1 MVLDEGGPVRHDT
14 PTVGRRGCMLRR
26 PREEAR
32 GSESRWKRSGTG
44 SWSKKEPNRGFDPGG
59 GGGDLPQH
67 RGFPQAFDPHPDGSF
82 RAGVAL
88 CKAAVSTVVRNMPPS
103 SSSPEEVAEISLAVQ
118 EIVMD
123 RLSRMVTASFVDY
136 LLTKVRETQSEES
149 RRFSSDLHDRL
160 AHEMTVVVQSLQL
173 HEALARRDLR
183 RAKERLDLAR
193 QTAANALELMRE
205 FAREL
210 REIQT
215 SDGLR
220 IALENLMRIS
230 VPGGVKAEVLFEGE
244 EEHMPD

>member
-1 MVLDEGGPVRHDT
+1 MEEVGDRVVEQEGAEPSGLIRAV
-14 PTVGRRGCMLRR
+14 
-26 PREEAR
+26 EEEIYR
-32 GSESRWKRSGTG
+32 NIEDSRK
-44 SWSKKEPNRGFDPGG
+44 PLN
-59 GGGDLPQH
+59 
-67 RGFPQAFDPHPDGSF
+67 PHPDGSF

-123 RLSRMVTASFVDY
+123 RLSRMVMASFVDY

-210 REIQT
+210 RETQT

-230 VPGGVKAEVLFEGE
+230 VPGGVKAEVLLRARGSTC
-244 EEHMPD
+244 PTRGATSRT